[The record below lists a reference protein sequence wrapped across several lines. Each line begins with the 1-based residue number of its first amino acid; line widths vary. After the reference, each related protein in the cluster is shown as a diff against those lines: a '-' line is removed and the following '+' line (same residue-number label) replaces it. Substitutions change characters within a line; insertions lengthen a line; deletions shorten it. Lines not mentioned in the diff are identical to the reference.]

1 MSILDTFFI
10 LFQSSA
16 KEVKKDTQ
24 EAGKAVDALE
34 KHISDSDK
42 ATSQLGDSFKKMI
55 TAGVS
60 ALGAFATFNSLK
72 NGVLQ
77 AATANADL
85 ERQSRLTGESAAS
98 LAAWDAAV
106 VQAGGRA
113 GEFTGWL
120 ADMNRQ
126 FVNMGMG
133 NRTGAI
139 LQNLRSLSEAWRNAG
154 LSMAD
159 MLAQGQKAGISE
171 NIVLL
176 MAQGPEKMD
185 AIIQKYREMNG
196 LSEESAKDARSL
208 TNELQRV
215 KAIGQNAFSSLAEP
229 AELLAKTLHGL
240 VDVLASAANGFMM
253 IYHVFEP
260 EKFKQDVARQQGVNR
275 DFMGLFR
282 GNGATAESAS
292 GAGSNMEESRAF
304 WLSKGFTP
312 AQVAGLLANEKK
324 ESSFR
329 ADAVGDNGAARG
341 IFQWHA
347 DRRAAILSALGID
360 VNSATHA
367 QQLQA
372 AYWEMQQRGDDM
384 RVRGA
389 SSASEAGA
397 TFSRWFERP
406 AGGDYEA
413 ALRGQM
419 AEQIHAQML
428 SDMMGAAKSSINVAD
443 QAQISARGAAP
454 SNTVNIGAITINSQ
468 ATDAR
473 GIAAEIH
480 DEIKGQYR
488 NVIGNWDDGVR
499 Y

>member
-1 MSILDTFFI
+1 MSILDTFFV

-24 EAGKAVDALE
+24 EAGEAVDKLE
-34 KHISDSDK
+34 KHLQDSDK
-42 ATSQLGDSFKKMI
+42 TTARLGESFQKMAL
-55 TAGVS
+55 AGV
-60 ALGAFATFNSLK
+60 AAIGAFATFNTLK

-77 AATANADL
+77 TAAANADL

-208 TNELQRV
+208 TNELQRIQT
-215 KAIGQNAFSSLAEP
+215 IGQNAFSSLAEP
-229 AELLAKTLHGL
+229 AELLTKALRGL

-253 IYHVFEP
+253 IYHAFEP
-260 EKFKQDVARQQGVNR
+260 EKFKQDVARQQSVNR
-275 DFMGLFR
+275 DIAGLFR
-282 GNGATAESAS
+282 GAQASTATA
-292 GAGSNMEESRAF
+292 GGSNMEESRAF

-312 AQVAGLLANEKK
+312 EQVAGLLANEKK

-341 IFQWHA
+341 IFQWHS
-347 DRRAAILSALGID
+347 DRRAAILADLGID
-360 VNSATHA
+360 INSATHS

-372 AYWEMQQRGDDM
+372 AWWEMQQRGDDQ
-384 RVRGA
+384 RIRGA
-389 SSASEAGA
+389 SSASEAA
-397 TFSRWFERP
+397 AMFSKWFERP

-413 ALRGQM
+413 AIRGRM
-419 AEQIHAQML
+419 AEEMHAAML
-428 SDMMGAAKSSINVAD
+428 HDMIAGAKNSINGVD
-443 QAQISARGAAP
+443 QAQISARGSGP
-454 SNTVNIGAITINSQ
+454 SNTVNIGAITIHSQ
-468 ATDAR
+468 ATDAK
-473 GIAAEIH
+473 GIAAEIRN
-480 DEIKGQYR
+480 EITGQYQ
-488 NVIGNWDDGVR
+488 NVIGNWDDGVK